1 MLEVVSVLLH
11 PACLC
16 NLLFHVSS
24 LHRQP
29 QRLKA
34 EIRMPSSLASYRLF
48 YTSEGAETADSSM
61 CV

>member
-1 MLEVVSVLLH
+1 MDFSYFFPFREERRETGEMLEVVSVLLH

-29 QRLKA
+29 QRQ
-34 EIRMPSSLASYRLF
+34 
-48 YTSEGAETADSSM
+48 
-61 CV
+61 